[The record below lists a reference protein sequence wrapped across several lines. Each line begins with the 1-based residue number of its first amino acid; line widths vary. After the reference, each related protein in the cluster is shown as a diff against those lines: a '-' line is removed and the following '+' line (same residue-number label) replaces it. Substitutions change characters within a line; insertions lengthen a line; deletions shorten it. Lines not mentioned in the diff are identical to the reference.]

1 MYGVN
6 YNDLRNNFEK
16 RKKAGIERKK
26 TQRRENEKWF
36 AVRYTS
42 GDFPDDDQTGWMLI
56 KETDPDRA
64 RQAVIKRCK
73 TPDCKISIEACLT
86 FRTKDDAANY
96 TAAWDKEHAIR
107 QLPLWDFA

>member
-56 KETDPDRA
+56 KETDPEKA
-64 RQAVIKRCK
+64 RQTVMKRRK
-73 TPDCKISIEACLT
+73 TSDCTISIEACLP
-86 FRTKDDAANY
+86 FMTKDEAVNY
-96 TAAWDKEHAIR
+96 AAAWDKEHAIR